1 MKRSLLALLSTSLLL
16 VACGNPTTPNVLPT
30 GNPSVQPVDG
40 LDITPRPKGIFT
52 NAISKRVLALPAS
65 GNVGAGQ
72 NVNAPN
78 APTAAPSAA
87 PMGMP
92 APMPVSEAAV
102 GRGGSAPFAGDA
114 GKMMMPCCY
123 GEFNNYAIQYAEEST
138 FAGATDATLLQAYN
152 NTVKPLLAQWDAAA
166 RLVESRANFGN
177 SDDGNVEYI
186 YLPGED
192 ANEPLKIRPDYF
204 FRFASSPMKEIL
216 NVYVMKDRVLVHRMI
231 WGEPNVDLSKVKL
244 DSNEA
249 LTKARAALNNR
260 STDPGYPV
268 YPGKEYQDPNL
279 KVIYEVPSNA
289 TSQIYLNQNG
299 EATRYFINFEF
310 ETEVP
315 TWVYDTTSDQGGP
328 KPVATP
334 TEGATPSPTSS
345 PAVAMMQPKQVTQKQ
360 MMFGSVE
367 VDAVTGAIRQVNR
380 PTYYFDPTPRPI
392 QMPYPEAISARPMAA
407 PGAAM

>member
-65 GNVGAGQ
+65 GNAGAGQ

-138 FAGATDATLLQAYN
+138 FAGATDATLLQA
-152 NTVKPLLAQWDAAA
+152 
-166 RLVESRANFGN
+166 
-177 SDDGNVEYI
+177 
-186 YLPGED
+186 
-192 ANEPLKIRPDYF
+192 
-204 FRFASSPMKEIL
+204 
-216 NVYVMKDRVLVHRMI
+216 
-231 WGEPNVDLSKVKL
+231 
-244 DSNEA
+244 
-249 LTKARAALNNR
+249 
-260 STDPGYPV
+260 
-268 YPGKEYQDPNL
+268 
-279 KVIYEVPSNA
+279 
-289 TSQIYLNQNG
+289 
-299 EATRYFINFEF
+299 
-310 ETEVP
+310 
-315 TWVYDTTSDQGGP
+315 
-328 KPVATP
+328 
-334 TEGATPSPTSS
+334 
-345 PAVAMMQPKQVTQKQ
+345 
-360 MMFGSVE
+360 
-367 VDAVTGAIRQVNR
+367 
-380 PTYYFDPTPRPI
+380 
-392 QMPYPEAISARPMAA
+392 
-407 PGAAM
+407 